1 MNLKA
6 ALGRGRTRGE
16 ADVNIIGV
24 LNLFLILVP
33 FLLLTAVFVKIAV
46 LQLSLPAAGRKSG
59 VATADKPAILNI
71 LAVEEDGFQLNSPY
85 MSHPKLP
92 RVGGSFDYKGL
103 QQQLKAVKAKYPESE
118 DIVISP
124 ASSILYEVIVKVM
137 DTCREAGFPNI
148 SLAG

>member
-6 ALGRGRTRGE
+6 ALGRAGVRRE

-24 LNLFLILVP
+24 MNLFLILVP

-46 LQLSLPAAGRKSG
+46 LELSLPSAGRKGG
-59 VATADKPAILNI
+59 VAAPDKPAVLNI
-71 LAVEEDGFQLNSPY
+71 LAVEEDGFKLNSPY

-92 RVGGSFDYKGL
+92 KIGGTFDYKGL
-103 QQQLKAVKAKYPESE
+103 AAQLKAVKAKYPESE

-124 ASSILYEVIVKVM
+124 ASTILYEVIVKVM

>member
-6 ALGRGRTRGE
+6 ALGRDRLRGE
-16 ADVNIIGV
+16 EDVNIIGV
-24 LNLFLILVP
+24 MNLFLILVP

-46 LQLSLPAAGRKSG
+46 LELSLPSAGRKGG
-59 VATADKPAILNI
+59 VAAEDKPAILHI

-85 MSHPKLP
+85 MEHPKLP
-92 RVGGSFDYKGL
+92 RVGGAFDYKGL
-103 QQQLKAVKAKYPESE
+103 AAQLKAAKAKYPDSQ

-124 ASSILYEVIVKVM
+124 ASAILYEVIVKVM

>member
-6 ALGRGRTRGE
+6 AIGRGTVRGE

-24 LNLFLILVP
+24 MNLFLILVP

-46 LQLSLPAAGRKSG
+46 LELSLPAAGRKSA
-59 VATADKPAILNI
+59 VAAQDKPAILNI

-85 MSHPKLP
+85 MNHPKLP
-92 RVGGSFDYKGL
+92 KVGGAFDYKGL
-103 QQQLKAVKAKYPESE
+103 TAQLKAVKAKYPESE

-124 ASSILYEVIVKVM
+124 ASTILYEVIVKVM